1 MKYFPG
7 IIVFAFVTF
16 CVQAQDPSTA
26 GWKNFADTAGKYT
39 AKYPGTWKN
48 KIKEGNRVF
57 FTSPA
62 ENEADLFY
70 ENININVSQNP
81 GYGTTV
87 KIRDLFP
94 AVTEQLKPSFRDF
107 QSESQR
113 FFKWNNMD
121 ACEIIYTGFNK
132 IDESI
137 RVRMT
142 QWFCFYKTRLYTV
155 TFTAAA
161 DNQTHTATAKKIM
174 GSIVF
179 K

>member
-1 MKYFPG
+1 MKRCFILLLFSLAAYQSP
-7 IIVFAFVTF
+7 
-16 CVQAQDPSTA
+16 AQDPSTD
-26 GWKNFADTAGKYT
+26 GWKNFTDTAGKFT
-39 AKYPGTWKN
+39 AKYPPTWKN

-62 ENEADLFY
+62 DNEADQFY

-81 GYGTTV
+81 GFGTTV
-87 KIRDLFP
+87 KIRDMFP
-94 AVTEQLKPSFRDF
+94 AVTEQLKPAFRDF

-121 ACEIIYTGFNK
+121 ACEIIYTGYNK

-137 RVRMT
+137 KVRMT
-142 QWFCFYKTRLYTV
+142 QWFCFFKTRLYTV

-161 DNQTHTATAKKIM
+161 DNQTHTATAQKIM
-174 GSIVF
+174 GGIVF

>member
-1 MKYFPG
+1 MQRF
-7 IIVFAFVTF
+7 FVLLL
-16 CVQAQDPSTA
+16 CIQLALQLSAQTPA
-26 GWKNFADTAGKYT
+26 KAEWKSFADTAGKFT
-39 AKYPGTWKN
+39 AKYPSDWTN

-62 ENEADLFY
+62 ESNADQFY
-70 ENININVSQNP
+70 ENVNISVSQNP
-81 GYGTTV
+81 GYGVTI
-87 KIRDLFP
+87 KIKDLFP
-94 AVTEQLKPSFRDF
+94 AVTEQLKPAFRDF

-121 ACEIIYTGFNK
+121 ACEIIYTGYNR
-132 IDESI
+132 IDESL

-155 TFTAAA
+155 TYTASA
-161 DNQTHTATAKKIM
+161 NNTVHTANARKIM

>member
-1 MKYFPG
+1 MTRCF
-7 IIVFAFVTF
+7 FALIMLLFITRLP
-16 CVQAQDPSTA
+16 AQTITA
-26 GWKNFADTAGKYT
+26 TGWKTFTDTAGRYT
-39 AKYPGTWKN
+39 ASYPPEWTN

-62 ENEADLFY
+62 ENDTDNFY
-70 ENININVSQNP
+70 ENINISVTQNP
-81 GYGTTV
+81 GYGTEI
-87 KIRDLFP
+87 KIKELFP
-94 AVTEQLKPSFRDF
+94 AVTDQLKPSFRDF
-107 QSESQR
+107 NAESQR

-121 ACEIIYTGFNK
+121 ACEIIYSGYNK

-142 QWFCFYKTRLYTV
+142 QWFCFYKTRLYTI

-161 DNQTHTATAKKIM
+161 DNSFYTAAAKKIM
-174 GSIVF
+174 NSIVF